1 MYRAHLKQE
10 LGRLGSREEANA
22 SLVTHLKTFPASI
35 PIEYWKQLILP
46 MGKGQCAQLLQILL
60 IFHNFEL
67 VHICVGHLC
76 VSECGGWTFSHP
88 CPPFTALL
96 GGETG
101 LVWDILT
108 SLELSAMSNY
118 YNVVICFWF
127 LLSILPQGPV
137 SALDIFPGLCFQRP
151 SKTGLEHRFR
161 WCSSGS
167 MLVILY
173 VELEWYG
180 WLSMATRSS
189 L

>member
-76 VSECGGWTFSHP
+76 VSECGG
-88 CPPFTALL
+88 
-96 GGETG
+96 
-101 LVWDILT
+101 
-108 SLELSAMSNY
+108 
-118 YNVVICFWF
+118 
-127 LLSILPQGPV
+127 
-137 SALDIFPGLCFQRP
+137 
-151 SKTGLEHRFR
+151 
-161 WCSSGS
+161 
-167 MLVILY
+167 
-173 VELEWYG
+173 
-180 WLSMATRSS
+180 
-189 L
+189 